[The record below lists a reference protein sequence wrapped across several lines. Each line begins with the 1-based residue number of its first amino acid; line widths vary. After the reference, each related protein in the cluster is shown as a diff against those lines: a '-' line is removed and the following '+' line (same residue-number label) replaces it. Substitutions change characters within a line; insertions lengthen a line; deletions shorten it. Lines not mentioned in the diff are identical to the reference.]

1 MDIEKLEE
9 CAFRLGS
16 KGEDYESVRDMLAPA
31 ARSSGLEEWKI
42 ETTIRSGYY
51 PGKGQRIDEE
61 AEAEEQ
67 ARQYHLTDLGNA
79 KRLVRDHEDEI
90 VYCFTRKKWL
100 NWNGFYWE
108 IDQMGEAR
116 RLAKYTVAGIYGEAR
131 NLADETKRKAL
142 AKHAMQSESK
152 QRIEAMLDLAK
163 SEREFAKTID
173 YFDQDKWLLG
183 VRNGTINLKTC
194 EFQESEREDMI
205 SMCAGARFDPNA
217 KCERWEAFLKEVLV
231 YDELIAYIQREV
243 GHSLTGDTSEQSFRF
258 LYGNGA
264 NGKTVFITVIHA
276 LLGDYAENTPF
287 TTFLSQR
294 SDTVR
299 NDIAGLHKAR
309 FVTAAE
315 PRKGA
320 RLDLSVLKTATG
332 GDPITARFLFA
343 NSLHFTRNGRFGLL
357 GIISRLSTKTHT
369 QFGEGCNSF
378 LSPFT
383 FPKKTRTHTLRTR

>member
-163 SEREFAKTID
+163 SEREFAK
-173 YFDQDKWLLG
+173 
-183 VRNGTINLKTC
+183 
-194 EFQESEREDMI
+194 
-205 SMCAGARFDPNA
+205 P
-217 KCERWEAFLKEVLV
+217 
-231 YDELIAYIQREV
+231 
-243 GHSLTGDTSEQSFRF
+243 
-258 LYGNGA
+258 
-264 NGKTVFITVIHA
+264 
-276 LLGDYAENTPF
+276 
-287 TTFLSQR
+287 
-294 SDTVR
+294 
-299 NDIAGLHKAR
+299 
-309 FVTAAE
+309 
-315 PRKGA
+315 
-320 RLDLSVLKTATG
+320 
-332 GDPITARFLFA
+332 
-343 NSLHFTRNGRFGLL
+343 
-357 GIISRLSTKTHT
+357 
-369 QFGEGCNSF
+369 
-378 LSPFT
+378 
-383 FPKKTRTHTLRTR
+383 